1 MTDPINP
8 AEPVAAGPVAAGPVA
23 AEPIAAETVAAA
35 PVAAEQS
42 KQIALD
48 DVPESNIEMAA
59 TVSDSFLDKGLSKV
73 KGMFNFKN
81 KTSDTTKSES
91 ESNFFNKLVSGTKN
105 LLSHA
110 ETFTD
115 TAYQKTKEISQKVAQ
130 MPGKIATTASET
142 VQK

>member
-1 MTDPINP
+1 MYLMTDPINP
-8 AEPVAAGPVAAGPVA
+8 AKPVAATPVAASPLA
-23 AEPIAAETVAAA
+23 AE

-48 DVPESNIEMAA
+48 DVPESNIETAA
-59 TVSDSFLDKGLSKV
+59 TASDSFLDKGLSKV

-81 KTSDTTKSES
+81 KKSDSTASES
-91 ESNFFNKLVSGTKN
+91 ENNFFNKLVSGTKN

-115 TAYQKTKEISQKVAQ
+115 TAYQKTKEISQKVVN
-130 MPGKIATTASET
+130 MPTKVATTAADT
-142 VQK
+142 LKK